1 VRRPNLYIGT
11 EFSRRFQGNFGDSS
25 WCINWKFNLVILL
38 LGWMQGKGV
47 YQFVDKYGAN
57 VDGYRWACSA
67 SDRWHACSQ
76 ARHVHP
82 CMFLYLGVF
91 FLRNESFIQIV
102 PSRLQSCFFGC
113 LLFRRI
119 MCMQLCTT
127 LISSGWL
134 RFCLPIN
141 LQPYLQGGGLVSQ
154 RWRLCRRYVASN
166 FTHLHCRN

>member
-11 EFSRRFQGNFGDSS
+11 EFSRRFQGKFGDSS

-67 SDRWHACSQ
+67 SDRRHACSQ

-91 FLRNESFIQIV
+91 FFEKWGLHSNSTQQV
-102 PSRLQSCFFGC
+102 T
-113 LLFRRI
+113 I
-119 MCMQLCTT
+119 MFL
-127 LISSGWL
+127 W
-134 RFCLPIN
+134 
-141 LQPYLQGGGLVSQ
+141 V
-154 RWRLCRRYVASN
+154 
-166 FTHLHCRN
+166 FTA